1 MRRTHLC
8 KDLEEE
14 HSRQIQ
20 HQCKVMSGLSLLKLV
35 IQWRE
40 HHRARDTQGKDIL
53 TKDCEA
59 LSRNGDWCC
68 LAGGGAHVEP

>member
-1 MRRTHLC
+1 
-8 KDLEEE
+8 
-14 HSRQIQ
+14 
-20 HQCKVMSGLSLLKLV
+20 MSGLSLLKLV

-40 HHRARDTQGKDIL
+40 HHRVRDTQGKDIL

-59 LSRNGDWCC
+59 LSGNGDWCS